1 MVDWKNQTIE
11 LLERAINCLEYA
23 NIPFGRW
30 SLGGG
35 TALMFH
41 YWHRESKGI
50 DIFLSNAQH
59 LTALSPRLNNYTKE
73 MCTDYRETSNSVRLV
88 LGEKEI
94 NFIVAPN
101 LSGWKPVEVEIESI
115 NLLLEQPEEIL
126 AKKFYYYT
134 ARLKIKDLY
143 DAFIVLNSKRAESA
157 KAVLRKFLNRKE
169 EVFLD
174 RVKFLSQVLEKEGFN
189 SFLRKLR
196 IPKKIAANLPK
207 DFPFIVVS
215 ELGLKL

>member
-1 MVDWKNQTIE
+1 M
-11 LLERAINCLEYA
+11 RSSS
-23 NIPFGRW
+23 R
-30 SLGGG
+30 
-35 TALMFH
+35 
-41 YWHRESKGI
+41 
-50 DIFLSNAQH
+50 
-59 LTALSPRLNNYTKE
+59 
-73 MCTDYRETSNSVRLV
+73 
-88 LGEKEI
+88 EKEI

-101 LSGWKPVEVEIESI
+101 LGGWKPVEAEIENI

-126 AKKFYYYT
+126 AKNFYYYT

-143 DAFIVLNSKRAESA
+143 DTFIVLNSKRADSV

-169 EVFLD
+169 EVFIG